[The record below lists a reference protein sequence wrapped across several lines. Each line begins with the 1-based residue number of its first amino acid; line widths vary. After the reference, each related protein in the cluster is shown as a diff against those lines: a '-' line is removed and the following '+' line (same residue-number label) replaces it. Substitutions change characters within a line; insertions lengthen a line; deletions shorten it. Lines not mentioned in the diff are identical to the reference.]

1 MNNDSV
7 INNTI
12 KQIKDLGVETGKEFV
27 KAAGQITKGISAGEL
42 LGDIKPL
49 SDEELKKK
57 KEEEEKMKA
66 RLKGN
71 NLDDQVKEL
80 REKKS
85 ADAKAM
91 ADKVEME
98 EKRRKEEEQRQ
109 AEMYIE
115 MPGNPS
121 KAKKKRGSAFV
132 PADKKSQTAEYS
144 KKPD

>member
-1 MNNDSV
+1 MMNSDSV

-12 KQIKDLGVETGKEFV
+12 KQIKDLGMETGREFV

-66 RLKGN
+66 KLKGN
-71 NLDDQVKEL
+71 NLDEEVRKLRDNEE
-80 REKKS
+80 REKKE
-85 ADAKAM
+85 KEKM
-91 ADKVEME
+91 EME

-109 AEMYIE
+109 AEMYVE

-121 KAKKKRGSAFV
+121 RAKKKRGGAFV
-132 PADKKSQTAEYS
+132 PNDKKTQTAEFS